1 MGGWT
6 GTFMATFLVHTQVG
20 TSSILAIALINVW
33 RRRGRRKLL
42 FQQFVEKNVFQVLSF
57 HRVFLLCV
65 FHRHTHVKMAH
76 IPDTILLQVCVY
88 ECVRP
93 HWPLQRRPSLWSV
106 YPLGQ
111 MQWWEPGRLT
121 HCHSHPPSRHS
132 FTSVCG
138 HKQEAQTFDVSWRN
152 LFFFFL
158 PTYTLLPESSCSWI
172 LRCCRLLLPVPRWTL
187 GDAAVS
193 VSG

>member
-1 MGGWT
+1 MSGGE
-6 GTFMATFLVHTQVG
+6 GVGESCCCFFSPKLTQYY
-20 TSSILAIALINVW
+20 
-33 RRRGRRKLL
+33 
-42 FQQFVEKNVFQVLSF
+42 QQFVEQTVFQVLSF

-65 FHRHTHVKMAH
+65 FHRHTNVKMSH

-187 GDAAVS
+187 GNAAVS

>member
-1 MGGWT
+1 M
-6 GTFMATFLVHTQVG
+6 
-20 TSSILAIALINVW
+20 
-33 RRRGRRKLL
+33 
-42 FQQFVEKNVFQVLSF
+42 EKNVFQVLSF

-65 FHRHTHVKMAH
+65 FHRHTNVKMAH

-152 LFFFFL
+152 LFFFF
-158 PTYTLLPESSCSWI
+158 TYLHTPPWELVQLNSQVLSFVASCTQVDTRQCSCVR
-172 LRCCRLLLPVPRWTL
+172 LRLRYARICRSIGTIPVSCGTAPYMARAP
-187 GDAAVS
+187 D
-193 VSG
+193 